1 MTAEFTLNPL
11 QRPSFAELG
20 AMAIWRFSWVGKMRG
35 IPSQI
40 AL

>member
-20 AMAIWRFSWVGKMRG
+20 AMDVDIHLEIFLGWDDERDS
-35 IPSQI
+35 
-40 AL
+40 